1 MPFSFFDML
10 IKLLEYRGH
19 KISTRENATSVVIR
33 EVELDLLPRESSN
46 RVFNTEGSWRTSQLI
61 PNGKLHLKTGQHS
74 WDKQWLENK
83 KGLDCGKTVACQ
95 PLGEKKRKR
104 FAGNGST

>member
-95 PLGEKKRKR
+95 PLGESD
-104 FAGNGST
+104 NI